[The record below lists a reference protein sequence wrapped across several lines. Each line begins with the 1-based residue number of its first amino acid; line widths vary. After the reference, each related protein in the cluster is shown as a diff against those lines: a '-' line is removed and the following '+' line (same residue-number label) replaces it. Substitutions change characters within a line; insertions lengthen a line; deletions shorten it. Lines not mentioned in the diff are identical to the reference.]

1 MKREWQIKVLV
12 LVVVGVVILVAKFLP
27 PAMAYWE
34 SSEVYKR
41 YSRVEGVRATYV
53 KDFRVNDTLTVGV
66 TLLEATDSAGWVRLL
81 QRFNASDDMVKTA
94 EYSQDTNKVWL
105 RLSPKGRPEEKIGV
119 GTQGGG
125 SKENDLEYEMVTI
138 SFEVRAIGIF
148 HTNSKEELFA
158 LYNYNFDYMA
168 NKNKNNTILKK

>member
-27 PAMAYWE
+27 PAMAYWG

-66 TLLEATDSAGWVRLL
+66 TLLEATDSAGWDTLKEDYGLVVIPRELEE
-81 QRFNASDDMVKTA
+81 K
-94 EYSQDTNKVWL
+94 YSCDSNKVL
-105 RLSPKGRPEEKIGV
+105 VRNYPKTK
-119 GTQGGG
+119 TLYLGGDTLTDDIAAISYYKHSIIHFVIM
-125 SKENDLEYEMVTI
+125 SKEQK
-138 SFEVRAIGIF
+138 RAI
-148 HTNSKEELFA
+148 
-158 LYNYNFDYMA
+158 LYKQFDD
-168 NKNKNNTILKK
+168 NINIKKT